1 MNKRKISNYTV
12 LSSDAIS
19 IALKKLQDNDLKLVV
34 VLDKKNKLVGTITDG
49 DVRRGLLKGIETSQ
63 ICAKIMNKKPQYII
77 ANGSSAK
84 KNKINNELSNAV
96 IVDSQMSFIGIEY
109 YSDVANSPA
118 YDNIIVIMAGGRGE
132 RLLPLT
138 LKTPKPLLSINNT
151 PIIQSIISSFNDCGF
166 YNIHISVHHK
176 SDEFVKFFSKK
187 SYNGNKVKF
196 IKEIKPLGTA
206 GCLSLLD
213 KDKIKKPIIVINGD
227 VLTSINYEK
236 LLDFHLQSKKDITIC
251 AAEYHNT
258 IPFGTIVMKK
268 GVITRLEEKPSSK
281 HLINAGIYVLSPT
294 IIKSLKKNIMINMTD
309 LIDKKINSNKIS
321 VYPIHEKWIDIGNI
335 DDFKKASGKK

>member
-1 MNKRKISNYTV
+1 M
-12 LSSDAIS
+12 
-19 IALKKLQDNDLKLVV
+19 
-34 VLDKKNKLVGTITDG
+34 
-49 DVRRGLLKGIETSQ
+49 
-63 ICAKIMNKKPQYII
+63 
-77 ANGSSAK
+77 
-84 KNKINNELSNAV
+84 
-96 IVDSQMSFIGIEY
+96 
-109 YSDVANSPA
+109 
-118 YDNIIVIMAGGRGE
+118 
-132 RLLPLT
+132 
-138 LKTPKPLLSINNT
+138 
-151 PIIQSIISSFNDCGF
+151 
-166 YNIHISVHHK
+166 
-176 SDEFVKFFSKK
+176 
-187 SYNGNKVKF
+187 
-196 IKEIKPLGTA
+196 
-206 GCLSLLD
+206 
-213 KDKIKKPIIVINGD
+213 INGD

>member
-12 LSSDAIS
+12 LSLDAIS

-96 IVDSQMSFIGIEY
+96 IVDSQMSFIGIEN

-166 YNIHISVHHK
+166 YNINISVHHK

-196 IKEIKPLGTA
+196 IKENKPLGTA